1 MIFSRVRIATQSRS
15 FPLLAW
21 DFMSSTTKCVQFSP
35 TAGLGHPSKRFLS
48 ATPRSQ
54 IKEYFPPPR
63 TKGVKQV
70 NTHWVHLM
78 LVEYP
83 ISHIALTDAHVRYID
98 KEMSDIRVAY
108 REARNWSDW
117 TALGAVRFFR
127 WGMDLLTG
135 YRHPD
140 PNERLSARYKMIE
153 RDWLTR
159 FIFLESVAGVPG
171 MVGGML
177 RHLRSLRRMKRDNGW
192 YVLYHHIIV
201 QILRRYYIGL
211 KHYSKNPL
219 INECICSHS

>member
-15 FPLLAW
+15 SPLLAW
-21 DFMSSTTKCVQFSP
+21 NFMSSTTKYVQFSP
-35 TAGLGHPSKRFLS
+35 AAGLGHPSKRFLS

-70 NTHWVHLM
+70 NTHWVHPM

-83 ISHIALTDAHVRYID
+83 TSNTALTDAHVRYTD
-98 KEMSDIRVAY
+98 KEMSDIP
-108 REARNWSDW
+108 
-117 TALGAVRFFR
+117 LGAVRFFR

-140 PNERLSARYKMIE
+140 PNERLSARYKMTE

-177 RHLRSLRRMKRDNGW
+177 RHLRSLRRMK
-192 YVLYHHIIV
+192 
-201 QILRRYYIGL
+201 
-211 KHYSKNPL
+211 
-219 INECICSHS
+219 